1 MSNVTD
7 VHLSH
12 DSNLPNKMFHLLA
25 ASLEDVAW
33 LDSFK
38 FHFIKFHINNPV
50 IADAATIE
58 PKS

>member
-50 IADAATIE
+50 IANAATI
-58 PKS
+58 